1 MSIIEF
7 LRERI
12 VFLIINILIL
22 IFTGVLLKSLGV
34 DSYPIIFILF
44 INIIGILIFHIYDYI
59 KRRNYYKE
67 VLNNLDA
74 LDKKYLISEVIEEPN
89 FIDGKVLY
97 SIIEQTDKSMNDEI
111 SKLKLNISQ
120 YKEYIELW
128 VHEVKT
134 PIAACMLLI
143 ENNSSPV
150 TESIEEEIRKIEDYI
165 EQALFYA
172 RSNTMEKDYIIKKI
186 SLVNCINN
194 SVKKN
199 LNQLIANRIKINITD
214 VEETVYSDSKW
225 LEFILNQIIS
235 NSIKYRK
242 TTNSEIK
249 FYAKKNNQNIIL
261 TIEDN
266 GIGMD
271 EKDVLKAF
279 DKGYTGSNGRKFTKS
294 TGIGL
299 YLCKKLCEKLG
310 LKIKLESTLDEGT
323 KVSIL
328 FPINNIMLFD

>member
-22 IFTGVLLKSLGV
+22 IFTGVLLKSLGI

-235 NSIKYRK
+235 NSINYRK

-279 DKGYTGSNGRKFTKS
+279 DKGYTGTNGRKFTKS

>member
-199 LNQLIANRIKINITD
+199 LDQLIANKIKINISD
-214 VEETVYSDSKW
+214 VDEIVYSDSKW

-235 NSIKYRK
+235 NAIKYRK
-242 TTNSEIK
+242 SKNSEIK
-249 FYAKKNNQNIIL
+249 FYSRKDNENIIL

-279 DKGYTGSNGRKFTKS
+279 DKGYTGTNGRKFTKS

-310 LKIKLESTLDEGT
+310 LKIKLESILDEGT

>member
-310 LKIKLESTLDEGT
+310 LKIKLESVLGEGT